1 MIWRWFTKL
10 LAAAARRLPESWQE
24 SLIERM
30 VQARVRTG
38 SPEEGLRSLFRME
51 AMMYS
56 LEGPLAV
63 QYGKGIHPKH
73 GHTRYHD
80 FFVTRIQKDERVL
93 DVGCGIGAV
102 AYDIA
107 QRAGADV
114 TGVDYN
120 AGSILTAKQMHHHPH
135 LQFKVGDVLEL
146 DAGTRYDTVVLSN
159 VLEHIVERVA
169 FLKDLR
175 QKTGAKHFLIRVP
188 LFERDWRVPLKKE
201 LGVEWRLD
209 PDHKIEHTLESFK
222 RETSE
227 AGLSIR
233 NIQTPWGEIWAELD
247 AV

>member
-1 MIWRWFTKL
+1 MIWRLLSKL
-10 LAAAARRLPESWQE
+10 LAAVGRRLPAVWQE
-24 SLIERM
+24 SLIERI
-30 VQARVRTG
+30 VQARVQSG
-38 SPEEGLRSLFRME
+38 APDEGLRFLFGLE

-80 FFVTRIQKDERVL
+80 FFVSRIRKDERVL

-107 QRAGADV
+107 KRAGADV

-120 AGSILTAKQMHHHPH
+120 AGSIAAAKQMHQHPR
-135 LQFKVGDVLEL
+135 LEFKVGDVLEL
-146 DAGTRYDTVVLSN
+146 DAGTQYDTIVLSN
-159 VLEHIVERVA
+159 VLEHIVERVV

-175 QKTGAKHFLIRVP
+175 QKTGARHFLIRVP

-209 PDHKIEHTLESFK
+209 LDHKTEHTLEAFQK
-222 RETSE
+222 ETSE
-227 AGLSIR
+227 AGLTVRS
-233 NIQTPWGEIWAELD
+233 IQTPWGEIWAELD
-247 AV
+247 AA